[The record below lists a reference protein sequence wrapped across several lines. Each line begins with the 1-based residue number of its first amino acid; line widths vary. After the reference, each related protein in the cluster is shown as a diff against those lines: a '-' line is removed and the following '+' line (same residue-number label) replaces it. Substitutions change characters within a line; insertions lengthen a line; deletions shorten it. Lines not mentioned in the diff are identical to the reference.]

1 MVMTTGARPREPH
14 RLPSTACQNPET
26 PIMLRSVLLLLCLLF
41 ALPSPAMADRG
52 LEGRD
57 LATMP
62 RVSSPVLSPDGARVV
77 FARRTVDFD
86 ADSASTAL
94 YLRDLRTRDMRPPQQ
109 ITPEGWSVSSP
120 AFSPDG

>member
-26 PIMLRSVLLLLCLLF
+26 PIMLRTVLLLLCLLF

-52 LEGRD
+52 LERRE
-57 LATMP
+57 LATRP
-62 RVSSPVLSPDGARVV
+62 RVSVPEQAPDEARVDS
-77 FARRTVDFD
+77 ARRTWDFN

-120 AFSPDG
+120 A